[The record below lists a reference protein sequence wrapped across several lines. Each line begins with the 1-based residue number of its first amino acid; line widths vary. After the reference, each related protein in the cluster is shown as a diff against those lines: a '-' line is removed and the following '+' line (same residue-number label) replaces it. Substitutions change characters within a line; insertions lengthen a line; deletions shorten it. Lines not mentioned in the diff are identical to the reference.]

1 MQVSEVE
8 IGKNVKKTF
17 MPNYEMNYYDYGL
30 TLSAERNMEPV
41 LKYGNKAKVE
51 EISNSDPD
59 KSKTKA

>member
-8 IGKNVKKTF
+8 IEKNVVKKTF

-41 LKYGNKAKVE
+41 LKYNKDL
-51 EISNSDPD
+51 NQM
-59 KSKTKA
+59 

>member
-8 IGKNVKKTF
+8 IKKNVKTTF

-41 LKYGNKAKVE
+41 LKYDE
-51 EISNSDPD
+51 ENESEPDPGVHHIHQ
-59 KSKTKA
+59 